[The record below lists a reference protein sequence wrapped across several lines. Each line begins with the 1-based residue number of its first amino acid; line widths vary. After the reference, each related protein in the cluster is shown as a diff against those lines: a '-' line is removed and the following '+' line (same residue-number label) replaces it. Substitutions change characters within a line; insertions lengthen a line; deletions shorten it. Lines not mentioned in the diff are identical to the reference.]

1 MLKDRLFSG
10 MQPSRDSLHLGNYL
24 GALLPWC
31 EMQKSYDSVFCI
43 VDLHALTSNPQD
55 LYANTL
61 KTAAQ
66 YIAAG
71 IDPEKS
77 LLYVQSHV
85 PAHAQLAWVLSCIT
99 TFGEASRMTQF
110 KDKSA
115 RNLASNANVGLFT
128 YPILMAADILLFK
141 TRVVPVGQDQKQHLE
156 LARDL
161 AKRFNDRFGEV
172 FVIPEPII
180 HSVSGKICDL
190 QNPTAKMSKTCTTDA
205 GTLFLLDDNDTNRKK
220 IMRAVTD
227 PDGAIEYDPER
238 KPGVS
243 NLLNIFASL
252 AERDVQ
258 TIADEYASKNY
269 STLKSDLAEL
279 VCAKFSPIAQRTREL
294 LDDLTHLDEILL
306 NAAAR
311 ANEIAGSTLL
321 QAFSACGIRES
332 F

>member
-1 MLKDRLFSG
+1 

-128 YPILMAADILLFK
+128 YPILMAADILL
-141 TRVVPVGQDQKQHLE
+141 
-156 LARDL
+156 
-161 AKRFNDRFGEV
+161 
-172 FVIPEPII
+172 
-180 HSVSGKICDL
+180 
-190 QNPTAKMSKTCTTDA
+190 
-205 GTLFLLDDNDTNRKK
+205 
-220 IMRAVTD
+220 
-227 PDGAIEYDPER
+227 
-238 KPGVS
+238 
-243 NLLNIFASL
+243 
-252 AERDVQ
+252 
-258 TIADEYASKNY
+258 
-269 STLKSDLAEL
+269 LKHAL
-279 VCAKFSPIAQRTREL
+279 CP
-294 LDDLTHLDEILL
+294 
-306 NAAAR
+306 
-311 ANEIAGSTLL
+311 
-321 QAFSACGIRES
+321 
-332 F
+332 

>member
-1 MLKDRLFSG
+1 M
-10 MQPSRDSLHLGNYL
+10 
-24 GALLPWC
+24 
-31 EMQKSYDSVFCI
+31 
-43 VDLHALTSNPQD
+43 
-55 LYANTL
+55 
-61 KTAAQ
+61 
-66 YIAAG
+66 
-71 IDPEKS
+71 
-77 LLYVQSHV
+77 
-85 PAHAQLAWVLSCIT
+85 
-99 TFGEASRMTQF
+99 
-110 KDKSA
+110 
-115 RNLASNANVGLFT
+115 
-128 YPILMAADILLFK
+128 
-141 TRVVPVGQDQKQHLE
+141 PVGQDQKQHLE

-252 AERDVQ
+252 AERDAQ

-306 NAAAR
+306 DAAAR